1 MATRPMRPEA
11 AATAGERGPGLGL
24 VAGWRERWRV
34 WRDRTVADPAF
45 QRRAAGWPIFRRFAQ
60 RHARELFDVV
70 AGFVYSQVL
79 VACVRLRLFEILAEG
94 PIGLHDLSA
103 RTAVPGEALERLLE
117 AAQALRLVERRDGG
131 RWGLATRGAALLANP
146 GVAAMIE
153 HHAVL
158 YADLA
163 DPVTLLRAQ
172 GRGSALSRYW
182 AYARSDT
189 REALTPQR
197 AAEYSALMAA
207 SQQLIADDVLDAYPM
222 QWHRTLLDVG
232 GGTGA
237 FLRAAAARAPSLR
250 LQLFDLPDVA
260 QLARVQLADAG
271 LGERSEVFGGD
282 FTLDALPTGADVISL
297 VRVLFDHDDATVL
310 RLLRAAHAALPRNGV
325 LLVAEPMAGMPGAE
339 PMGAAYFGMYLLAMG
354 HGRARTPQRIAALAR
369 EAGFTRCEPLPA
381 RRPLLVAAMACT
393 R

>member
-1 MATRPMRPEA
+1 MRPEA
-11 AATAGERGPGLGL
+11 ASALGGPQGVLGAA
-24 VAGWRERWRV
+24 AGWRERWRA
-34 WRDRTVADPAF
+34 WRDRTVASPAF
-45 QRRAAGWPIFRRFAQ
+45 QRRAASWPVLRRFAQ
-60 RHARELFDVV
+60 RHAAELFDVV

-79 VACVRLRLFEILAEG
+79 VACVRLRLFDTLATG
-94 PIGLHDLSA
+94 PLAVHDLSA
-103 RTAVPGEALERLLE
+103 ATGVPGEALERLLE
-117 AAQALRLVERRDGG
+117 AAEALRLVERRGTG
-131 RWGLATRGAALLANP
+131 RWGLAIRGAAILANP
-146 GVAAMIE
+146 GIAAMVE

-163 DPVTLLRAQ
+163 DPVALLRSQ

-189 REALTPQR
+189 RETLTPER
-197 AAEYSALMAA
+197 AAEYSELMAV

-222 QWHRTLLDVG
+222 QWHRALLDVG
-232 GGTGA
+232 GGTGT
-237 FLRAAAARAPSLR
+237 FLRAAATRSPALR

-260 QLARVQLADAG
+260 RLAQGHLAEAGLAD
-271 LGERSEVFGGD
+271 RSEVFGGD
-282 FTLDALPTGADVISL
+282 FTADALPVGADVISL

-325 LLVAEPMAGMPGAE
+325 LLIAEPMAGVRGAE

-369 EAGFTRCEPLPA
+369 EAGFSQCTSLPA